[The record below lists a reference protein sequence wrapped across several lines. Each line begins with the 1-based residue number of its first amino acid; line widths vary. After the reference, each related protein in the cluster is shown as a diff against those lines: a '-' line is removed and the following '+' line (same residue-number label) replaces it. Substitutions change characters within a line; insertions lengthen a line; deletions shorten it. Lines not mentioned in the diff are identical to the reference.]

1 MEEEI
6 CREQMWVY
14 TYVIRP
20 HHQAQTYAQGSHRS
34 ILVEFGKPD
43 TKSQRSRA
51 SISYQE
57 STPGTMK
64 STLLLMAIL
73 VLGVGRSCQAVCEE
87 SQEQGA
93 FGGGHSK
100 KVSDLYQLHPSLL
113 RRLYNSRS
121 LSLDGLLRLLSK
133 TTVDPKESMDF
144 QKRDMHDFFVGLMGK
159 RNIQSEPPMEVNQEN
174 YPGFGN
180 PKYSTDSE

>member
-1 MEEEI
+1 M
-6 CREQMWVY
+6 R
-14 TYVIRP
+14 
-20 HHQAQTYAQGSHRS
+20 
-34 ILVEFGKPD
+34 
-43 TKSQRSRA
+43 
-51 SISYQE
+51 
-57 STPGTMK
+57 

-100 KVSDLYQLHPSLL
+100 KVLDLYQLPPSLL

-133 TTVDPKESMDF
+133 TSVDPKESMDF
-144 QKRDMHDFFVGLMGK
+144 QK
-159 RNIQSEPPMEVNQEN
+159 QPPMEVNQEN
-174 YPGFGN
+174 FPGFGD
-180 PKYSTDSE
+180 PKYPPNSE

>member
-1 MEEEI
+1 M
-6 CREQMWVY
+6 R
-14 TYVIRP
+14 
-20 HHQAQTYAQGSHRS
+20 
-34 ILVEFGKPD
+34 
-43 TKSQRSRA
+43 
-51 SISYQE
+51 
-57 STPGTMK
+57 

-73 VLGVGRSCQAVCEE
+73 VLSVGRSCQAVCEE

-100 KVSDLYQLHPSLL
+100 VLDLYQLPPSLL

-133 TTVDPKESMDF
+133 TSMDPKESMDF

-159 RNIQSEPPMEVNQEN
+159 RNIQSEPPMENQEN
-174 YPGFGN
+174 FPGFGD
-180 PKYSTDSE
+180 PKYPTNSE